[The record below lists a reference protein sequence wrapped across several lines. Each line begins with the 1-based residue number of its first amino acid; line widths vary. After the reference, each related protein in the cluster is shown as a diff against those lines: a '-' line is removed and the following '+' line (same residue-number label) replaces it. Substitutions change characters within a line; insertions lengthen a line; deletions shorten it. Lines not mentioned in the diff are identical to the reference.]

1 MSRRLRACVIPAA
14 MMMAAC
20 QRTEPGRRVGG
31 AARAA
36 IGATIALGSDEDARL
51 VAGGTG
57 SAAVQYQASARVVTR
72 DEAVRSLA
80 GVSSDGWTLLFDPA
94 GSALRAV
101 RPGDVLVVKG
111 LLARKVLAVE
121 AAGTSVALL
130 TGPAQLG
137 EVVRDGRIRLRA
149 PVRFTPEVAAVPDR
163 VRSLAAAV
171 FGLPIPAARAQD
183 VGKEAVNLYRKAKKY
198 TSKTV
203 EAVADDWEVKY
214 SAVPGNGRIDLSLQ
228 LRRDIY
234 GFHGLITGT
243 GHLTDFDLD
252 ADIGV
257 DRGTLDQLEV
267 AFRRVNGVMNFT
279 WEVGKET
286 PGGEAKKTK
295 IKLPGAVT
303 IPLYQLLDGFPL
315 FLEISSAMIIQPV
328 LTGGQQYTHG
338 EFRVTYDGAQHFRA
352 RAGNIDPDGKVTG
365 SIAVL
370 NDRHI
375 SALAPVG
382 MVINL
387 AAPRIELTMNPL
399 RMLGEVTGGGL
410 EKTLKAGAKQVDE
423 IAQRLL
429 EKVKG
434 TSLGERVPAGLAE
447 VGLGK
452 AADAMRSDAAAYI
465 QLISSAATTHSGAS
479 VITPCTHMDVGVTV
493 SVGASAQAFGQ
504 QVGSVGKNI
513 FEQKFT
519 RITPPGTRLCT
530 Y

>member
-1 MSRRLRACVIPAA
+1 
-14 MMMAAC
+14 
-20 QRTEPGRRVGG
+20 
-31 AARAA
+31 
-36 IGATIALGSDEDARL
+36 
-51 VAGGTG
+51 
-57 SAAVQYQASARVVTR
+57 
-72 DEAVRSLA
+72 
-80 GVSSDGWTLLFDPA
+80 
-94 GSALRAV
+94 
-101 RPGDVLVVKG
+101 
-111 LLARKVLAVE
+111 
-121 AAGTSVALL
+121 
-130 TGPAQLG
+130 
-137 EVVRDGRIRLRA
+137 
-149 PVRFTPEVAAVPDR
+149 
-163 VRSLAAAV
+163 
-171 FGLPIPAARAQD
+171 
-183 VGKEAVNLYRKAKKY
+183 
-198 TSKTV
+198 
-203 EAVADDWEVKY
+203 
-214 SAVPGNGRIDLSLQ
+214 
-228 LRRDIY
+228 
-234 GFHGLITGT
+234 
-243 GHLTDFDLD
+243 
-252 ADIGV
+252 
-257 DRGTLDQLEV
+257 
-267 AFRRVNGVMNFT
+267 
-279 WEVGKET
+279 VGKET

-479 VITPCTHMDVGVTV
+479 VITPCTYMDVGVTV